1 METNIDQLVEV
12 CKRVDYL
19 YQFPNIPDR
28 ETVKNAIIIENFSR
42 ILAKEN
48 AQELA
53 KTLGITE
60 KQYKKYIIDVYTEI
74 VDKTLIS
81 NNKTMLEA
89 ILAETKE
96 SGNYS
101 FLEIFLDRLQSFNN
115 NSDRQRKRSI
125 I

>member
-28 ETVKNAIIIENFSR
+28 ETIKNAIIIENFSR

-115 NSDRQRKRSI
+115 NSDRQRKRFI